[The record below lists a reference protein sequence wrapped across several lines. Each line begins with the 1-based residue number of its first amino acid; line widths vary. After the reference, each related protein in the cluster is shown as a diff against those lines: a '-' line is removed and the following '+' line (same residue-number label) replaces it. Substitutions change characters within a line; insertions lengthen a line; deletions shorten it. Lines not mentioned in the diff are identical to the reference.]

1 MRTLIA
7 ALLLV
12 AAPAFAQPAAAQNP
26 LRDAVAQGAAS
37 IAWKIRT
44 DGVYICCCNDRNIT
58 INQGDS
64 NRVEYE
70 DIIVIASIS
79 GREITK
85 LRLVEPHCP
94 LTNTRF
100 IENVSADASLDFLL
114 AGIDDNDRLVHVIAL
129 HEHPRVVPELSKL
142 ARHHERTKVRREA
155 IFWLG
160 QHAGEKAAGELR
172 RAVDEDPEDDVR
184 EHAVFAIAQLP
195 RERSVP
201 LLIEL
206 VKHKRAAVRKKAIFW
221 LAQTG
226 DPRALEA
233 IEEILGVR

>member
-1 MRTLIA
+1 MRALIA
-7 ALLLV
+7 VLLLV
-12 AAPAFAQPAAAQNP
+12 TAPAFAQNP
-26 LRDAVAQGAAS
+26 LRDAVAQGATS

-44 DGVYICCCNDRNIT
+44 EGVYICCCNDRNTT
-58 INQGDS
+58 INYGDS
-64 NRVEYE
+64 RIEYE
-70 DIIVIASIS
+70 DIILIASIS
-79 GREITK
+79 DREITK
-85 LRLVEPHCP
+85 VRLVEPTCP

-114 AGIDDNDRLVHVIAL
+114 ANIDGNERLVHAIAT

-160 QHAGEKAAGELR
+160 QRAGDKAAGELR
-172 RAVDEDPEDDVR
+172 RAVDEDPEDAVR
-184 EHAVFAIAQLP
+184 EHAVFAISQLP
-195 RERSVP
+195 REKSVP
-201 LLIEL
+201 LLIDL

>member
-7 ALLLV
+7 AFLLV
-12 AAPAFAQPAAAQNP
+12 AAPAFPQNA
-26 LRDAVAQGAAS
+26 LRDAVAQGATS

-44 DGVYICCCNDRNIT
+44 EGVSICCCNERNIT
-58 INQGDS
+58 INRGD

-70 DIIVIASIS
+70 DIILVASIS
-79 GREITK
+79 NGEISK
-85 LRLVEPHCP
+85 LRMVEPTCP

-100 IENVSADASLDFLL
+100 VENVTPEASLDFLL
-114 AGIDDNDRLVHVIAL
+114 AHVDDDGRVVSAIAM
-129 HEHPRVVPELSKL
+129 HEHPRTVPELSKL
-142 ARHHERTKVRREA
+142 ARHHERTKIRREA

-160 QHAGEKAAGELR
+160 QRAGEKAAGELR
-172 RAVDEDPEDDVR
+172 RAVDEDPEDAVR
-184 EHAVFAIAQLP
+184 EHAVFAISQLP

-201 LLIEL
+201 LLVEL
-206 VKHKRAAVRKKAIFW
+206 VRHKRPAVRKKAVFW

-226 DPRALEA
+226 DPRALAA

>member
-1 MRTLIA
+1 MRALIA

-12 AAPAFAQPAAAQNP
+12 AAPAFAQNP
-26 LRDAVAQGAAS
+26 LRDAVAQGATS

-44 DGVYICCCNDRNIT
+44 EGVSICCCNDRNVT
-58 INQGDS
+58 MNYGDS
-64 NRVEYE
+64 RIEYE
-70 DIIVIASIS
+70 DIILIATIS
-79 GREITK
+79 DREIAK
-85 LRLVEPHCP
+85 LRMVEPDCP

-100 IENVSADASLDFLL
+100 IENVSAEASLDFLL
-114 AGIDDNDRLVHVIAL
+114 ENVDGNARLVHAIAT

-142 ARHHERTKVRREA
+142 ARHHARTKVRREA

-160 QHAGEKAAGELR
+160 HRAGEKAAGELR
-172 RAVDEDPEDDVR
+172 RAVDEDPEDAVR
-184 EHAVFAIAQLP
+184 QHAVFAISQLP
-195 RERSVP
+195 REQSVP
-201 LLIEL
+201 LLIDL

-221 LAQTG
+221 LAQTA